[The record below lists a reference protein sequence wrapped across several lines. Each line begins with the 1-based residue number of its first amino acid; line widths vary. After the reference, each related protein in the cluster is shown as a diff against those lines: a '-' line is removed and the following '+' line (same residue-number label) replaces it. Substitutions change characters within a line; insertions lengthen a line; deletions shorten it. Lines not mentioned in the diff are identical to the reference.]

1 LDCVCVVWD
10 MLFVGSGHLALY
22 KAGIGIP
29 DLLIIAILMILE
41 EILLKMD
48 LDEIFKVFKNL
59 PLYIND

>member
-1 LDCVCVVWD
+1 